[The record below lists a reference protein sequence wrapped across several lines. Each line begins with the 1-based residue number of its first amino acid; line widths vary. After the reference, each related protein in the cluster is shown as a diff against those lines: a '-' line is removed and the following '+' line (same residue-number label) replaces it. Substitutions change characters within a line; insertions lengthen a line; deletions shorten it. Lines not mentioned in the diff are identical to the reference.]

1 MNQSTIV
8 MSDSRAALKYPR
20 AALALAMQKWEH
32 FHAQRA
38 TTSALFHR
46 CYLGAV
52 TCNDAPDQRHNVV
65 LAWVGHDGAVRTLS
79 GGYLVNEKPQT
90 ANGQIVFN
98 SVQQGNKLIGVY
110 SLVNEGSG
118 VQRARAFLHWS
129 LPPLAGEIWVEN
141 LRVSEYPVSLG
152 DASALFFSESGV
164 YVAVMPLTG
173 ASDLGAMGVLHEEY
187 QGWTLSLYDRL
198 PSEPDA
204 QWGPQLVGYVLEV
217 SSSEE
222 FATLDDFRRHIAKA
236 EVEDMLEGDM
246 RTITYISGGGVLSLA
261 VESGRERE
269 ARRTFFPPDEPLPA
283 SSV

>member
-1 MNQSTIV
+1 
-8 MSDSRAALKYPR
+8 MSDSRATLKYPR

-52 TCNDAPDQRHNVV
+52 TCNDAPDQRHNVA
-65 LAWVGHDGAVRTLS
+65 LAWVGHDGAVRAAS

-90 ANGQIVFN
+90 ADGQIVFN

-110 SLVNEGSG
+110 SLVNDGG
-118 VQRARAFLHWS
+118 GALRARAFLHLS
-129 LPPLAGEIWVEN
+129 LPPPAGEIWVEN

-152 DASALFFSESGV
+152 DASALCFSESGV

-173 ASDLGAMGVLHEEY
+173 ASDIGEIGVLHEEY
-187 QGWTLSLYDRL
+187 QGLTLSLYDRL
-198 PSEPDA
+198 PSELDA
-204 QWGPQLVGYVLEV
+204 HWGPQLAGYVLEV

-222 FATLDDFRRHIAKA
+222 FATLDDFRRHIEKA
-236 EVEDMLEGDM
+236 DVEDVLEGDV
-246 RTITYISGGGVLSLA
+246 RTIAYVNGGEVLSLA
-261 VESGRERE
+261 VEVGRERE
-269 ARRTFFPPDEPLPA
+269 ARGTFFPPDEPSPA